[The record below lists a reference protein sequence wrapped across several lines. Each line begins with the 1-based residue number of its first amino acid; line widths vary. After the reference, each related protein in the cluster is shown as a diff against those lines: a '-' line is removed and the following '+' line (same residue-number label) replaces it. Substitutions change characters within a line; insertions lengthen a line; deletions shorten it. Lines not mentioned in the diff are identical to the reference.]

1 MNKLKSKE
9 IIKNNNKALIK
20 NDPKQQQQQA
30 TVPLRVQPSAPP
42 LPPDH
47 SSIVV
52 VNSPQI
58 KNTKALLASKQF
70 HLTNEDIIQR
80 QPLTPKLN
88 PKL

>member
-20 NDPKQQQQQA
+20 NDPKQQQQA

-52 VNSPQI
+52 VNSPPI
-58 KNTKALLASKQF
+58 KNKALLASKQF